1 MKETEDID
9 KYRKVLHYY
18 TNDDG
23 SEEFSTGSGKFDL
36 QNQRVSQLVYK
47 VEELQEKHG
56 DQMINF
62 QHDFKTG
69 YFPSDCLSCKLL
81 ETFLIFTAVQ

>member
-23 SEEFSTGSGKFDL
+23 SEEFSTGSGKFDFEFRSL
-36 QNQRVSQLVYK
+36 
-47 VEELQEKHG
+47 
-56 DQMINF
+56 
-62 QHDFKTG
+62 
-69 YFPSDCLSCKLL
+69 
-81 ETFLIFTAVQ
+81 FTK